1 MTAFGSLPDAPRFRL
16 ERPQLAQVVCQVRFS
31 PVLKLQRE
39 PEVIPFQDAIRA
51 DYPRYTK
58 TEAMSIVVTP
68 AGVQQQALGGT
79 LYRFEDT
86 SGAYTAVLSTDFIAL
101 ETSGYV
107 DIEDFVSRVA
117 TLSKVVAEQYQPAE
131 IHRVGLRFIN
141 ELRLGSTDPKGEML
155 SAITPA
161 LLGPIGTAELAPS
174 TVNMQQVFLLRGD
187 DTSALVRHG
196 LNPEGGTTID
206 LGPGQVPG
214 PEHAD
219 PFYLLDID
227 VFADHAA
234 PFSVEGIDARVRD
247 FNENV
252 RAVFA
257 WAVNERYRKNKL
269 GQVEVTP

>member
-16 ERPQLAQVVCQVRFS
+16 ERPPLAQVVCQVRFS
-31 PVLKLQRE
+31 SVLKLQRE

-68 AGVQQQALGGT
+68 AGVQQQPLGGT
-79 LYRFEDT
+79 LYRFQDT
-86 SGAYTAVLSTDFIAL
+86 SAAYTAVLSTDFIAL

-107 DIEDFVSRVA
+107 DIEDFASRVVA
-117 TLSKVVAEQYQPAE
+117 LSKVIAEQYHPTE
-131 IHRVGLRFIN
+131 INRVGLRFIN
-141 ELRLGSTDPKGEML
+141 ELRLGSTDPKSEML

-161 LLGPIGTAELAPS
+161 LLGPIGTAELAAS
-174 TVNMQQVFLLRGD
+174 TINMQQVFLLRGTG
-187 DTSALVRHG
+187 TSALVRHG
-196 LNPEGGTTID
+196 LNPEGGTTVD
-206 LGPGQVPG
+206 LGPGQFPG
-214 PEHAD
+214 PEYAD

-227 VFADHAA
+227 VFSERAV
-234 PFSVEGIDARVRD
+234 PFSVEGIDTLVRD

-257 WAVNERYRKNKL
+257 WAVNEEYRKNKL
-269 GQVEVTP
+269 GQVEATS